1 MLPILVQNDL
11 LSEMLLNPCF
21 NFMFFFVSYANNQ
34 VFSQTPMRPSI
45 SGSVATV
52 EFRTSVDSVSLVSL
66 ESKIIL
72 FMFRQTNMS
81 LHDLT
86 VIAGRG
92 DPILF

>member
-1 MLPILVQNDL
+1 
-11 LSEMLLNPCF
+11 
-21 NFMFFFVSYANNQ
+21 
-34 VFSQTPMRPSI
+34 
-45 SGSVATV
+45 
-52 EFRTSVDSVSLVSL
+52 VSLVSL

-92 DPILF
+92 DLILFWMIG